1 MFLITETLSFVH
13 FFSSKKT
20 KSVERHKK
28 LLVQLSICSTS
39 SQKSIFS
46 KLADICNKNVN
57 KGKQK
62 NLEILENASPFLVH
76 NYQRIHQFLTKLWLN
91 VGTKI
96 MRKS

>member
-46 KLADICNKNVN
+46 KLADICNKNNN
-57 KGKQK
+57 KVKQK
-62 NLEILENASPFLVH
+62 NIFFLLEILNKFVYPTRLSTRGSF
-76 NYQRIHQFLTKLWLN
+76 
-91 VGTKI
+91 
-96 MRKS
+96 